1 MPAGIFL
8 LRGDNELFELSA
20 QPYVREDLLQEL
32 LARYPNLLAGDQ
44 MDPSTPRRWL
54 LVRRE
59 APVPDTLDGSGRWS
73 LDHLFLDQDG
83 VPTLVEVKRASD
95 TRGRREVVAQ
105 MLDYAANGVAYWP
118 VETIRAAFEQRAQ
131 ADAQDAEQLLLDLIG
146 PDADVEVFW
155 AKVKVN
161 LQAGRIRMVFVS
173 DEIGPELRRI
183 IEFLNVQMDPAEVLA
198 VEVKQYVGADF
209 RGLVP
214 RLVGQT
220 AEATQRKSAG
230 TSAGPRAQ
238 PREWNVETFFST
250 LAAAAPDDVAPARAL
265 YDWLAARPDVRVSW
279 GKGAQFPGIHFGVQI
294 RGRIYKFLYLNAE
307 ERGVLLPNLEDMK
320 YVRGDVAALRTA
332 WAERLNTVPGMNV
345 SPTDKY
351 PRRSASLLTDPPA
364 AVAFENALAWLLD
377 SVKQIGDNTGV
388 EAGDA

>member
-8 LRGDNELFELSA
+8 VRGNNELFELTA
-20 QPYVREDLLQEL
+20 QPYPQEDLLQEL

-44 MDPSTPRRWL
+44 MNPTAPRRWL

-59 APVPDTLDGSGRWS
+59 APVPDAVDGSGRWS

-118 VETIRAAFEQRAQ
+118 VETIKAAFEQRAEGDGHDP
-131 ADAQDAEQLLLDLIG
+131 AQLLLELLG
-146 PDADVEVFW
+146 PDADAEAFW

-161 LQAGRIRMVFVS
+161 LQAGRVRMVFVS
-173 DEIGPELRRI
+173 DEIAPELRRI
-183 IEFLNVQMDPAEVLA
+183 VEFLNVQMDPAEVLA

-220 AEATQRKSAG
+220 AEAVQKKAAG
-230 TSAGPRAQ
+230 TTAGPRVQ
-238 PREWNVETFFST
+238 PGEWDEDKFFAT
-250 LAAAAPDDVAPARAL
+250 LAATAPDDVAPARAL
-265 YDWLAARPDVRVSW
+265 YDWLAARPEVRVIW
-279 GKGAQFPGIHFGVQI
+279 GRGAQTATVHFGI
-294 RGRIYKFLYLNAE
+294 SMPGRMHKFLYLNVE
-307 ERGVLLPNLEDMK
+307 GRGVLLPNIEDMK
-320 YVRGDVAALRTA
+320 HLPGDVPALRAA
-332 WAERLNTVPGMNV
+332 WVERLNAVPAMNL
-345 SPTDKY
+345 SASDKY
-351 PRRSASLLTDPPA
+351 PRRDVSLLREPRA
-364 AVAFENALAWLLD
+364 AAAFQEALAWLLD
-377 SVKQIGDNTGV
+377 TLKSMQT
-388 EAGDA
+388 EARGA

>member
-8 LRGDNELFELSA
+8 VRGDNELFELSA
-20 QPYVREDLLQEL
+20 QPYPQEDLLQEL

-44 MDPSTPRRWL
+44 MNPSAPRRWL

-59 APVPDTLDGSGRWS
+59 APVPDALDGSGRWS

-118 VETIRAAFEQRAQ
+118 VESLRASVEQRAVTDGRDPG
-131 ADAQDAEQLLLDLIG
+131 ALLVDLLGSESDAEI
-146 PDADVEVFW
+146 FW

-161 LQAGRIRMVFVS
+161 LQAGRVRMVFVS
-173 DEIGPELRRI
+173 DEISPELRRI
-183 IEFLNVQMDPAEVLA
+183 VEFLNVQMDPAEVLA

-220 AEATQRKSAG
+220 SEAMQRKSAG
-230 TSAGPRAQ
+230 VPVARSEAWSDEA
-238 PREWNVETFFST
+238 FFEALGQVSPDVV
-250 LAAAAPDDVAPARAL
+250 AAARDVAN
-265 YDWLAARPDVRVSW
+265 WLAARPDVELR
-279 GKGAQFPGIHFGVQI
+279 GGRGVQTPTLNFYP
-294 RGRIYKFLYLNAE
+294 RSGGVSFLSLRMEGEGKIMFTIQEMWRTQPDA
-307 ERGVLLPNLEDMK
+307 
-320 YVRGDVAALRTA
+320 AALRVE
-332 WAERLNTVPGMNV
+332 WVHRLNEVPGLDLAD
-345 SPTDKY
+345 TDKY
-351 PRRSASLLTDPPA
+351 PSRDLSVLASDVARDKLKSAANWMLMM
-364 AVAFENALAWLLD
+364 LA
-377 SVKQIGDNTGV
+377 S
-388 EAGDA
+388 

>member
-8 LRGDNELFELSA
+8 VRGNNELFELTA
-20 QPYVREDLLQEL
+20 QPYPQEDLLQEL

-44 MDPSTPRRWL
+44 INPTAPRRWL

-59 APVPDTLDGSGRWS
+59 APVPDALDGAGRWS

-118 VETIRAAFEQRAQ
+118 VETIRAAFEQRVEREGLDPA
-131 ADAQDAEQLLLDLIG
+131 APLLDLIG
-146 PDADVEVFW
+146 PEADAEAFW

-173 DEIGPELRRI
+173 DEISPELRRI
-183 IEFLNVQMDPAEVLA
+183 VEFLNVQMDPAEVLA

-220 AEATQRKSAG
+220 AEATQRKAAG
-230 TSAGPRAQ
+230 TSPGMRGQ
-238 PREWNVETFFST
+238 SGEWQEETLFAA
-250 LAAAAPDDVAPARAL
+250 LAATAPDDAGPARTL
-265 YDWLAARPDVRVSW
+265 YDWLASRPEVRVIW
-279 GKGAQFPGIHFGVQI
+279 GKGAQYATVHFGVQVP
-294 RGRIYKFLYLNAE
+294 GRLHKFLYLNVE
-307 ERGVLLPNLEDMK
+307 GRGVLMPNIEDMK
-320 YVRGDVAALRTA
+320 HLPGDVAALRAA
-332 WAERLNTVPGMNV
+332 WVERLNGVPGMNL
-345 SPTDKY
+345 STTDKY
-351 PRRSASLLTDPPA
+351 PRRNVSLLREPRA
-364 AVAFENALAWLLD
+364 ATAFQDAIAWLLETLT
-377 SVKQIGDNTGV
+377 QTTTNNRG
-388 EAGDA
+388 A